1 MSVQHT
7 HGHGSTT
14 TVVESDREG
23 PATALI
29 VLVALVIVGALIWF
43 FAFSGVVFDRGGDT
57 TINQQN
63 PPAQNDAP
71 DSVTNNN
78 TDITNNESPAPTG
91 T

>member
-1 MSVQHT
+1 MAVHHS

-29 VLVALVIVGALIWF
+29 VLIALVIVGALIWF
-43 FAFSGVVFDRGGDT
+43 LAFSGVVFDRGGDT
-57 TINQQN
+57 TINQN
-63 PPAQNDAP
+63 PPAQQDAP
-71 DSVTNNN
+71 AVTNNN
-78 TDITNNESPAPTG
+78 VNTNESPAPTG

>member
-7 HGHGSTT
+7 HGHDTT
-14 TVVESDREG
+14 TVVGPDREG

-57 TINQQN
+57 TINQN

-78 TDITNNESPAPTG
+78 TDVTNTNESPAPTG